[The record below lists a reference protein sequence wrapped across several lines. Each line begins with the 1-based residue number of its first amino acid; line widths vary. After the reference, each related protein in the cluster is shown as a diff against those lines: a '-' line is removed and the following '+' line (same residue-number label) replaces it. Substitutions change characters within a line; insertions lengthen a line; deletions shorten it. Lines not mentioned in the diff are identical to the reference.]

1 MKILNLGKIFLVI
14 LSLTGVNSFAQET
27 IPTATGFATAAEG
40 NLYRATD
47 DGQIYIGLR
56 NGTLKLVGGNIV
68 VDNVTLSGTGTAAN
82 PIKLAQNGAANQQ
95 VMTWDSAI
103 NNWKPATPAAASNWL
118 ITGNANTT
126 ASNFLGTTNDVK
138 LQLASNNTPMLEVG
152 RRQTLGLYDSSSTGL
167 YPYNQPDASVMYVR
181 GTGGNSAL
189 QFEAGG
195 ASFYKPVFYTDSN
208 GNFRLRGSSAGTDFF
223 EMGSSGAS
231 NAGRFDFIIG
241 DDGDEPFVFNKY
253 NGTTATTV
261 ELMRL
266 SGNGL
271 NTNVRV
277 GINTGALAN
286 STLQNNGSLSTPTII
301 TTAAL
306 TLTESHFTIIIGGNH
321 AITLPA
327 ANTCTGRMYVI
338 KNPTTNTPAISS
350 YRNLSGTAVTALTA
364 NSIVWLQSDGTNWQ
378 RIN

>member
-1 MKILNLGKIFLVI
+1 MRKILLLLSILVI
-14 LSLTGVNSFAQET
+14 TQYFAQET
-27 IPTATGFATAAEG
+27 IATATGYSAAAEG
-40 NLYRATD
+40 NLYKAID
-47 DGQIYIGLR
+47 NSQIYIGLR
-56 NGTLKLVGGNIV
+56 DGSLKLIGSDIV
-68 VDNVTLSGTGTAAN
+68 VDNVTLSGAGTASS
-82 PIKLAQNGAANQQ
+82 PIKLAQNGATNQQ
-95 VMTWDSAI
+95 VLTWDSAS
-103 NNWKPATPAAASNWL
+103 NSWKPTTPAAASNWL

-126 ASNFLGTTNDVK
+126 SSNFLGTTNDVK
-138 LQLASNNTPMLEVG
+138 LQLTSNNTPMLEVG
-152 RRQTLGLYDSSSTGL
+152 RRQTLGLYDSSNTGL

-223 EMGSSGAS
+223 EMGSSGIS

-253 NGTTATTV
+253 NGTTSTTV

-286 STLQNNGSLSTPTII
+286 STLQNNGSLSTSTVA
-301 TTAAL
+301 TTGNL
-306 TLTESHFTIIIGGNH
+306 TLTESHFTIIMGGNH
-321 AITLPA
+321 TITLPT
-327 ANTCTGRMYVI
+327 ANTCTGRIYVI
-338 KNPTTNTPAISS
+338 KNPTSNTPSISS
-350 YRNLSGTAVTALTA
+350 YKNLSGANVTALTA
-364 NSIVWLQSDGTNWQ
+364 NSILWLQSDGANWQ

>member
-14 LSLTGVNSFAQET
+14 LSLTAVNSFAQET

-40 NLYRATD
+40 NLYKATD

-68 VDNVTLSGTGTAAN
+68 VDNVTLSGAGTAVN
-82 PIKLAQNGAANQQ
+82 PLKLAQNGAANQQ
-95 VMTWDSAI
+95 VMTWDSTL
-103 NNWKPATPAAASNWL
+103 NSWKPATPAAASNWL

-126 ASNFLGTTNDVK
+126 SSNFLGTTNDVK

-195 ASFYKPVFYTDSN
+195 ASFYKPVFYTDGS

-253 NGTTATTV
+253 NGATATTV

-286 STLQNNGSLSTPTII
+286 STLQNNGSLSTSTIT

-306 TLTESHFTIIIGGNH
+306 TLTESHFTVIIGGNH

-338 KNPTTNTPAISS
+338 KNPTANTPAISS
-350 YRNLSGTAVTALTA
+350 YRNLSGAAVTALTA
-364 NSIVWLQSDGTNWQ
+364 NSILWLQSDGTNWQ
-378 RIN
+378 RVN

>member
-1 MKILNLGKIFLVI
+1 
-14 LSLTGVNSFAQET
+14 
-27 IPTATGFATAAEG
+27 
-40 NLYRATD
+40 
-47 DGQIYIGLR
+47 
-56 NGTLKLVGGNIV
+56 
-68 VDNVTLSGTGTAAN
+68 
-82 PIKLAQNGAANQQ
+82 
-95 VMTWDSAI
+95 
-103 NNWKPATPAAASNWL
+103 
-118 ITGNANTT
+118 
-126 ASNFLGTTNDVK
+126 
-138 LQLASNNTPMLEVG
+138 MLEVG

-286 STLQNNGSLSTPTII
+286 STLQNNGSLSTPTIT

-321 AITLPA
+321 AITLQA

-364 NSIVWLQSDGTNWQ
+364 NSILWLQSDGTNWQ

>member
-1 MKILNLGKIFLVI
+1 MKILNLGRIFLIIPI
-14 LSLTGVNSFAQET
+14 LAAINSFAQET
-27 IPTATGFATAAEG
+27 IPTAAGFGTAAEG
-40 NLYRATD
+40 NLYKATD

-82 PIKLAQNGAANQQ
+82 PLKLAQNGAVNQQ
-95 VMTWDSAI
+95 VMTWDSTI

-126 ASNFLGTTNDVK
+126 SSNFLGTTNDVK

-152 RRQTLGLYDSSSTGL
+152 RRQTLGLYDSSNTGL
-167 YPYNQPDASVMYVR
+167 YPYNQTDASVMYVR

-286 STLQNNGSLSTPTII
+286 STLQNNGSLSTSTIT

-306 TLTESHFTIIIGGNH
+306 TLTENHFTVIIGGNH
-321 AITLPA
+321 TITLPA
-327 ANTCTGRMYVI
+327 ANTCTGRLYVI

-350 YRNLSGTAVTALTA
+350 YRNLSGTAVTTLAA
-364 NSIVWLQSDGTNWQ
+364 NSILWLQSDGTNWQ

>member
-1 MKILNLGKIFLVI
+1 MKILNLGKIFLVV
-14 LSLTGVNSFAQET
+14 LSLAAVNSFAQET

-68 VDNVTLSGTGTAAN
+68 VDNVTLSGTGAAAN

-286 STLQNNGSLSTPTII
+286 STLQNNGSLSTPTIT

-364 NSIVWLQSDGTNWQ
+364 NSILWLQSDGTNWQ